1 MNPNFPPMGV
11 EGEDLV
17 EIDGATYTANW
28 MSGYYEPHPT
38 NMMYISSIYEDY
50 VHTCNDINRHGVL
63 DLVEFIK
70 VLR

>member
-1 MNPNFPPMGV
+1 MNPNYPPMG
-11 EGEDLV
+11 EGSDELV
-17 EIDGATYTANW
+17 EIDAPTYTANW

-38 NMMYISSIYEDY
+38 NMMYISAIYEDY
-50 VHTCNDINRHGVL
+50 VHTCNDIKRLGVL